1 MMDQLT
7 VMRRANGELFTLT
20 IKGRQHLAMWPSLES
35 AERYKFRNPDLLVFK
50 PASVASAFG
59 QKSLKPLKEDGV
71 ELFLLVDAGG
81 AHFGDGRKIS
91 WDEFEGSFATDRG
104 NPTL

>member
-1 MMDQLT
+1 MRDQLT

-20 IKGRQHLAMWPSLES
+20 VKGRKHLALWPSLES
-35 AERYKFRNPDLLVFK
+35 AERYKYRNPDLLVFK
-50 PASVASAFG
+50 PASVASSFG
-59 QKSLKPLKEDGV
+59 QKSLRPLKEDGV

-91 WDEFEGSFATDRG
+91 WDEFEGSFAADHSH
-104 NPTL
+104 PIL